1 MTKDDI
7 ADLFYNNKPYQTEKP
22 DNDFECEINPEQ
34 KHSIFDREKFEHGR
48 EVLGK
53 IIVKGMR
60 TSGGTDVDW
69 LIEHRGSFVIL
80 ELKKFSKDHIGVPWA
95 QMKAYEELHA
105 NLNKNGKKCYIYFIG
120 TDEIDFTRSN
130 FPLWFFEM
138 NEWKNKTLPHQQKK
152 FETSKSS
159 KNTYYFE
166 RDYMNFINLKDF
178 QDKLESHWQEFEK
191 P

>member
-7 ADLFYNNKPYQTEKP
+7 VDSFYNNKPYQTEKP
-22 DNDFECEINPEQ
+22 DTDFEYEANPEQ
-34 KHSIFDREKFEHGR
+34 KHSIIDREKFEYGR

-60 TSGGTDVDW
+60 TSGGTDIDW

-80 ELKKFSKDHIGVPWA
+80 ELKKFSKDHWSISWA
-95 QMKAYEELHA
+95 QMKAYEELHT

-120 TDEIDFTRSN
+120 ADDIDFSRSD

-138 NEWKNKTLPHQQKK
+138 NEWKNKAIPSQQKR
-152 FETSKSS
+152 FEDSKSS

-166 RDYMNFINLKDF
+166 RDYMNSISLKNF
-178 QDKLESHWQEFEK
+178 QNKLELHWQEFEK
-191 P
+191 